1 MFVAHQM
8 NKVCEIKEKVFEI
21 KENITWVSVAIYVWV
36 QLFWSKDDVFLLY
49 EYSESE
55 MWWYMFDSVL
65 YNDKMLATYIF
76 FKLFKV
82 S

>member
-1 MFVAHQM
+1 MFVAHQR
-8 NKVCEIKEKVFEI
+8 NTVCEIKEKVFEI
-21 KENITWVSVAIYVWV
+21 KENITWVPVAIYVWV

-65 YNDKMLATYIF
+65 YNDKF
-76 FKLFKV
+76 FLKLFKV

>member
-8 NKVCEIKEKVFEI
+8 NKVCEIKEKVCEI
-21 KENITWVSVAIYVWV
+21 KENITWVSVVIYVWV
-36 QLFWSKDDVFLLY
+36 QLFWSKDDVFFY
-49 EYSESE
+49 YMNTQSE

-65 YNDKMLATYIF
+65 YNDKMLAIHF
-76 FKLFKV
+76 LKLFKV

>member
-1 MFVAHQM
+1 MFVAHQR
-8 NKVCEIKEKVFEI
+8 NKVCEIKEKVFET
-21 KENITWVSVAIYVWV
+21 KENITWVPVAIYVWV

-65 YNDKMLATYIF
+65 YNDKMLAIHF
-76 FKLFKV
+76 LKLFKV

>member
-36 QLFWSKDDVFLLY
+36 QLFWSKDDVFY
-49 EYSESE
+49 
-55 MWWYMFDSVL
+55 YM
-65 YNDKMLATYIF
+65 NT
-76 FKLFKV
+76 
-82 S
+82 